1 MMENKYTVKQYW
13 RKFRKKNNVDQNI
26 EFDSWS
32 FGDGTPEMADKLAQ
46 LVVTGKKTATSSSL
60 ISYTYEEERMPVVN
74 QYDVVLDGF
83 DQPVA
88 IIQYTKIEIMPI
100 KEVSNLFASLEGEGD
115 LSLSYW
121 YNVHKKFFTAELEAW
136 GKQFSDELLIAC
148 QTFKV
153 VG

>member
-1 MMENKYTVKQYW
+1 
-13 RKFRKKNNVDQNI
+13 
-26 EFDSWS
+26 
-32 FGDGTPEMADKLAQ
+32 MAEDKLAQ

-121 YNVHKKFFTAELEAW
+121 WYNVHKKIFTAELEAW
-136 GKQFSDELLIAC
+136 GKQFSDELLIVC